1 LKGENM
7 KAIILNEPKNVT
19 YADIELP
26 ALKEDEVLL
35 RVKAS
40 GICTNDV
47 RDFNGECNY
56 SYPRIGGHEY
66 CGTIEAVGS
75 GVTDKY
81 FKKGQ
86 RAVTYIIDDCK
97 ICHYCKR
104 GEENICEGLPQT
116 KVFQNPDGISGY
128 GGFAEFVIAKAN
140 DIFVFPNEVPFE
152 IIAFTEP
159 LACVLNSINRT
170 EIQFGDD
177 VVVIGGGAMGLLHVM
192 ALKMKGARVILSE
205 PLAERR
211 QKGFGL
217 GCDAVIDPMNED
229 AVAAVRKLT
238 GGRGATAVFNTTASP
253 KVAADTVEMTAPG
266 GICVM
271 FSSLHPNDP
280 VPVNMGRIH
289 SCQVTIT
296 GAVSP
301 TIKAYNQAVQL
312 LGKGLLDPTPLIE
325 AVYDDTEFDQA
336 IACAMKTES
345 YKVILKFGEL

>member
-1 LKGENM
+1 M
-7 KAIILNEPKNVT
+7 KAIILDEPKHVT

-26 ALKEDEVLL
+26 ALREDEVLL

-66 CGTIEAVGS
+66 CGTIEKVGRE
-75 GVTDKY
+75 VTDKY
-81 FKKGQ
+81 FRKGQ

-97 ICHYCKR
+97 ACHYCKR
-104 GEENICEGLPQT
+104 GEENICEGLPET

-128 GGFAEFVIAKAN
+128 GGFAEFVVAKAN
-140 DIFVFPNEVPFE
+140 DIFVFPEEVPFE

-170 EIQFGDD
+170 DIQFGDD
-177 VVVIGGGAMGLLHVM
+177 VVVIGGGTMGLLHVM
-192 ALKMKGARVILSE
+192 ALGMKGARIILSE
-205 PLAERR
+205 PLTQRR
-211 QKGFGL
+211 QKALQL
-217 GCDAVIDPMNED
+217 GCHAVIDPLHED
-229 AVAAVRKLT
+229 AVAAVRQLT
-238 GGRGATAVFNTTASP
+238 GGRGASVVFNTTASP

-271 FSSLHPNDP
+271 FSSLHPNDL
-280 VPVNMGRIH
+280 VPVNMGRVH
-289 SCQVTIT
+289 SFQITIT

-312 LGKGLLDPTPLIE
+312 LGKGLIDPTPLIE
-325 AVYDDTEFDQA
+325 GIYDYTDFDQA
-336 IACAMKTES
+336 ISQAMKTES

>member
-1 LKGENM
+1 M
-7 KAIILNEPKNVT
+7 KAIILNEPGKVT
-19 YADIELP
+19 YEDIDVPE
-26 ALKEDEVLL
+26 LKEDEVLL

-66 CGTIEAVGS
+66 CGIIEAVGG
-75 GVTDKY
+75 GVTDRHLKI
-81 FKKGQ
+81 GQ
-86 RAVTYIIDDCK
+86 RAAAYIIDDCK

-116 KVFQNPDGISGY
+116 KVFQNPGGISGY
-128 GGFAEFVIAKAN
+128 GGFAEFVVAKAN
-140 DIFVFPNEVPFE
+140 DIFVFPDEVPFE
-152 IIAFTEP
+152 TIAFTEP

-177 VVVIGGGAMGLLHVM
+177 VVVIGGGAMGLLHIM

-205 PLAERR
+205 PLAKRR
-211 QKGFGL
+211 QKAFQL
-217 GCDAVIDPMNED
+217 GCNAVIDPVDED
-229 AVAAVRKLT
+229 AVEAVRKLT
-238 GGRGATAVFNTTASP
+238 GGRGASAVFNTTASP

-266 GICVM
+266 GVCVM

-280 VPVNMGRIH
+280 VPVDMGRIH
-289 SCQVTIT
+289 SYQVTVT

-312 LGKGLLDPTPLIE
+312 LGKGLLDPASLIE
-325 AVYDDTEFDQA
+325 AIYDYTEFDKA

-345 YKVILKFGEL
+345 YKVILKFGELG

>member
-1 LKGENM
+1 M
-7 KAIILNEPKNVT
+7 KAIILNEPKHVT
-19 YADIELP
+19 YEDIEMP
-26 ALKEDEVLL
+26 VLKEDEVLL

-66 CGTIEAVGS
+66 CGIIEEMGS
-75 GVTDKY
+75 GVTNKY

-97 ICHYCKR
+97 TCHYCKR
-104 GEENICEGLPQT
+104 GEENVCEGLPKT
-116 KVFQNPDGISGY
+116 KTFQNPDGLSGY
-128 GGFAEFVIAKAN
+128 GGFAEFVVAKAN
-140 DIFVFPNEVPFE
+140 DIFVFPDDVSFE
-152 IIAFTEP
+152 KITFTEP

-170 EIQFGDD
+170 TIEFGDD
-177 VVVIGGGAMGLLHVM
+177 VVVIGGGAMGLLHIM
-192 ALKMKGARVILSE
+192 AAKMKGARVILSE

-211 QKGFGL
+211 EKAIQL
-217 GCDAVIDPMNED
+217 GCDAVVDPINEN
-229 AVAAVRKLT
+229 AIEAVRNLT
-238 GGRGATAVFNTTASP
+238 GGRGATVVFNTTASP

-266 GICVM
+266 GSCVM

-289 SCQVTIT
+289 SYQITVT

-301 TIKAYNQAVQL
+301 SINAYYQAVQL
-312 LGKGLLDPTPLIE
+312 LSKGLLDPTPLID
-325 AVYDDTEFDQA
+325 AIYDYTEFDQA
-336 IACAMKTES
+336 IERAGKTES

>member
-1 LKGENM
+1 M
-7 KAIILNEPKNVT
+7 KAIILNEPKHVT

-47 RDFNGECNY
+47 RDFNGECSY

-66 CGTIEAVGS
+66 CGIIEETGS

-116 KVFQNPDGISGY
+116 TVFQNPDGISGY

-140 DIFVFPNEVPFE
+140 DIFVFSNEVPFE
-152 IIAFTEP
+152 TIAFTEP
-159 LACVLNSINRT
+159 LACVLNSINRVVI
-170 EIQFGDD
+170 EFGDD

-192 ALKMKGARVILSE
+192 ALRMKGARVILSE
-205 PLAERR
+205 PLEERR
-211 QKGFGL
+211 QKAFSL
-217 GCDAVIDPMNED
+217 GCHAVIDPMRED

-238 GGRGATAVFNTTASP
+238 SGRGATVVFNTTASP
-253 KVAADTVEMTAPG
+253 KVASDTVEMTAPG
-266 GICVM
+266 GTCVM

-280 VPVNMGRIH
+280 VPVDMGRVH
-289 SCQVTIT
+289 SYQVTIT

-301 TIKAYNQAVQL
+301 TSKHIISRCSFLAR
-312 LGKGLLDPTPLIE
+312 GCLIR
-325 AVYDDTEFDQA
+325 
-336 IACAMKTES
+336 
-345 YKVILKFGEL
+345 LR